1 MGCAVAATSMGPPGG
16 DFGALFGAGAGGN
29 AVDNGWSW
37 KAPSSQPVP
46 MKKPTDVWSW
56 STKPAKPPAEWEQ
69 LLEIPQSGEEL
80 VEESRAAFDDLL
92 QDAEGTVLGNLLQ
105 DVEGVVLDGSN
116 VAPLCEFLLS
126 SADEPAAKNLTRLIQ
141 WLSGKSVS
149 SSAWEAVTALVCDKI
164 KLASITNEE
173 LLEVIRDLPQALEW
187 ENDESARKQLHRTY
201 AAFTRVL
208 DDRALSDGLIYQ
220 TMFEKIHRTTNDAQ
234 ACSGLLSMLTKTLG
248 DHISL
253 KTRAKNVSLAFLAI
267 HSHGG
272 DDLTGT
278 GLISQLASTLG
289 HTSAN
294 DISELLKLSTR
305 KVLDDEG
312 RHKHSFL
319 RGRAVKWLACLAQNF
334 STDHMSV
341 VYAELAK
348 QFRPSHFAEYFASER
363 HTAYEVARIL
373 LFDWLPN
380 TDLDKK
386 VDTFVDRGSAA
397 IGIKEI
403 IPIKPG
409 LRKFSSVDLSQ
420 VAQEFERLCVQ
431 LHRDNTWKA
440 LIQAFARTGLSHEY
454 VAYEVFAICK
464 TRYSPKE
471 VYKLVSDVLT
481 NPDLTLTNH
490 IVIVLIEHF
499 MFKGESL
506 LALKMFRAVPSVAI
520 TDVPTLPLTL
530 LQDRHVHVD
539 IFELFNRHTGV
550 VPREWRE
557 IEKLSIT
564 PELIDLVHVI
574 AHDVARTEALNT
586 SQAYRIVW
594 ALYRWL
600 QDRGADIK
608 PLVSRALVTA
618 GIMRPIKYHI
628 WIPNERLNY
637 ILTLV
642 EKIEGPG
649 IRDRVEVLSIHM
661 RGEIHDKVLRKRSAS
676 QHNQWMR
683 QSDSLAKSTRFRLKK
698 WTKLKPFSTDGG
710 RSFWVPPPTEDA
722 SPVEASPGGSLGA
735 AVRRLESGKTGSWT
749 RDDEGHK
756 LDDAFSRGALE
767 SDASMSLG
775 ELRLKFGKTRKGTRA
790 DKRKLDDA
798 FSRGAH
804 DQNGPILTKHLDFSS
819 QDDTAVECSSG
830 RFDGTARR
838 DQAGEAGDVL
848 TSNGQESEPDDAFSR
863 AACPVDVPV
872 STGELDELLS
882 DAPIKSQATLDDLPS
897 DASYERA
904 S

>member
-1 MGCAVAATSMGPPGG
+1 
-16 DFGALFGAGAGGN
+16 
-29 AVDNGWSW
+29 
-37 KAPSSQPVP
+37 
-46 MKKPTDVWSW
+46 
-56 STKPAKPPAEWEQ
+56 
-69 LLEIPQSGEEL
+69 
-80 VEESRAAFDDLL
+80 
-92 QDAEGTVLGNLLQ
+92 
-105 DVEGVVLDGSN
+105 
-116 VAPLCEFLLS
+116 
-126 SADEPAAKNLTRLIQ
+126 
-141 WLSGKSVS
+141 
-149 SSAWEAVTALVCDKI
+149 
-164 KLASITNEE
+164 
-173 LLEVIRDLPQALEW
+173 
-187 ENDESARKQLHRTY
+187 
-201 AAFTRVL
+201 
-208 DDRALSDGLIYQ
+208 
-220 TMFEKIHRTTNDAQ
+220 
-234 ACSGLLSMLTKTLG
+234 
-248 DHISL
+248 
-253 KTRAKNVSLAFLAI
+253 
-267 HSHGG
+267 
-272 DDLTGT
+272 LTGT

-294 DISELLKLSTR
+294 DISELLRLSTR
-305 KVLDDEG
+305 AIFDDG
-312 RHKHSFL
+312 HNIVRVTKN
-319 RGRAVKWLACLAQNF
+319 RALMWLTCLAQEF
-334 STDHMSV
+334 STDHMHV

-348 QFRPSHFAEYFASER
+348 HGRLSNLAEHFASER
-363 HTAYEVARIL
+363 HTAYEIARIL
-373 LFDWLPN
+373 LLDWLPN
-380 TDLDKK
+380 TDLEKHI
-386 VDTFVDRGSAA
+386 DTFPESGSAA

-403 IPIKPG
+403 TPFKLG
-409 LRKFSSVDLSQ
+409 LRKLSSQDLPL

-431 LHRDNTWKA
+431 LDRDNVWKA
-440 LIQAFARTGLSHEY
+440 LIRAFARKGISHEY
-454 VAYEVFAICK
+454 VIREVFAICK
-464 TRYSPKE
+464 ARYPPKK
-471 VYKLVSDVLT
+471 VYRLFSDILV
-481 NPDLTLTNH
+481 NHDLTLSNH
-490 IVIVLIEHF
+490 IAIVLIIHF
-499 MFKGESL
+499 MAKGENL
-506 LALKMFRAVPSVAI
+506 LALKTFRAVPSVTI
-520 TDVPTLPLTL
+520 TDVPELPLAL
-530 LQDRHVHVD
+530 LEDRSINVD
-539 IFELFNRHTGV
+539 IFELLHRHSDTI
-550 VPREWRE
+550 PRPWRE
-557 IEKLSIT
+557 QEKLSVT

-574 AHDVARTEALNT
+574 AHGVARTEALNT
-586 SQAYRIVW
+586 SQAYRMVW

-637 ILTLV
+637 ILSLV

-649 IRDRVEVLSIHM
+649 IRDRVEYLSIHM
-661 RGEIHDKVLRKRSAS
+661 RGEIHDEVLRKRRAS
-676 QHNQWMR
+676 QQNTWMQ
-683 QSDSLAKSTRFRLKK
+683 QSDALAKITRFRLKK

-722 SPVEASPGGSLGA
+722 SPMEASPGGSLGA

-838 DQAGEAGDVL
+838 DEAGEAGDVL
-848 TSNGQESEPDDAFSR
+848 TSNGQECEPDDAFSR